1 MRWIDAPYAGR
12 TQIQASFQA
21 TVNSPGHQVS
31 LRINGNDETAIR
43 KIIGC
48 LLVTL
53 MPAEGLE
60 EALESLKEIREFHTA
75 AIPASR
81 LTPIAEH
88 PSIKLC
94 ALPAQK
100 APDLVIEE

>member
-1 MRWIDAPYAGR
+1 MRGTDAPYSGR
-12 TQIQASFQA
+12 TQIQALFQA
-21 TVNSPGHQVS
+21 TVNSPGHQGS
-31 LRINGNDETAIR
+31 PRINESDETAVHR
-43 KIIGC
+43 FIGR

-60 EALESLKEIREFHTA
+60 EALESLKEIREFHTE

-88 PSIKLC
+88 PSIKLR

>member
-1 MRWIDAPYAGR
+1 MRWTDVPNAGR
-12 TQIQASFQA
+12 TQIRASFQA
-21 TVNSPGHQVS
+21 TVNSTSHHVS
-31 LRINGNDETAIR
+31 LRISESDETAVR
-43 KIIGC
+43 RIIGC

-60 EALESLKEIREFHTA
+60 EALESLKEIREFHTE
-75 AIPASR
+75 AIPAPR
-81 LTPIAEH
+81 FTPIAEH
-88 PSIKLC
+88 PSIKLR

>member
-1 MRWIDAPYAGR
+1 MRWIDAPYPGR

-21 TVNSPGHQVS
+21 IVNSPGHQVS
-31 LRINGNDETAIR
+31 LRINESDETAVHR
-43 KIIGC
+43 FIGC

-60 EALESLKEIREFHTA
+60 ETLESLKEICEFHTE
-75 AIPASR
+75 AIPAPIF
-81 LTPIAEH
+81 TPMAEH
-88 PSIKLC
+88 PRGKMR
-94 ALPAQK
+94 ALPPQK

>member
-21 TVNSPGHQVS
+21 IVNSPGHQVS
-31 LRINGNDETAIR
+31 LRINERDETAVHR
-43 KIIGC
+43 FIGC

-60 EALESLKEIREFHTA
+60 EALESLNEIREFHTE
-75 AIPASR
+75 AIPAPR
-81 LTPIAEH
+81 FTPIVEH
-88 PSIKLC
+88 PKVKLR
-94 ALPAQK
+94 ALPPQK